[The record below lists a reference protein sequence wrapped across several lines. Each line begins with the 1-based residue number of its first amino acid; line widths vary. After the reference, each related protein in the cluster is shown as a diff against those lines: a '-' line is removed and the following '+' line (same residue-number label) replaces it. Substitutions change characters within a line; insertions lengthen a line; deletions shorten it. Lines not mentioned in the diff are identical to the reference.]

1 MKMKVKWLISGLIP
15 LLLLIVVVAWVM
27 INGAGIEKDPAAP
40 IEVLNIE
47 RIDTT
52 NNGFE
57 LSISNTGPEAIT
69 ISQIIVNDSIW
80 NFSVSPSETFK
91 RFEEGK
97 VTINYPW
104 VQGDPHVIKIIT
116 DNGIITE
123 GEIAAATL
131 TPEKSWSNFL
141 NYGFI
146 GFYVGVVPITLGLLW
161 YPFMKRFSR
170 KWINAILAL
179 TVGLLLFL
187 FIGTLADG
195 FEIGAEA
202 PAVLQGNMVVIL
214 GALLTFILLI
224 GFDQYQQKRLEKKA
238 FSPFNIALL
247 MAVGIGLHNFGEGLA
262 IGTSFSLGEAALG
275 TFLIIGFTLHNIT
288 EGIGIAAPLLKMKP
302 RIRDFVLLGL
312 IAGAPAILGTWF
324 GGFIYSPI
332 LGALFLG
339 IGAGAILQVIYVITK
354 MLINDHKKHLE
365 PTVSWLNLSGFTIGL
380 LIMYLTAFFVKY

>member
-380 LIMYLTAFFVKY
+380 LIMYVTAFFVKY

>member
-1 MKMKVKWLISGLIP
+1 MKVKWLISGLIP
-15 LLLLIVVVAWVM
+15 LLLLISVVAWVM
-27 INGAGIEKDPAAP
+27 INGSGIEKDPAAP

-47 RIDTT
+47 RIKTT

-57 LSISNTGPEAIT
+57 LSISNTGPESIT
-69 ISQIIVNDSIW
+69 LSQVIVDDSLW
-80 NFSVSPSETFK
+80 NFTVSPSETFK

-104 VQGDPHVIKIIT
+104 VQGDPHVIKLIT
-116 DNGIITE
+116 ENGIITE
-123 GEIAAATL
+123 GSIAAATR
-131 TPEKSWSNFL
+131 TPERSFSNFL

-146 GFYVGVVPITLGLLW
+146 GFYVGIVPITLGLLW

-170 KWINAILAL
+170 KWINAILSL

-187 FIGTLADG
+187 FIGTLVDG
-195 FEIGAEA
+195 FEIGSEA
-202 PAVLQGNMVVIL
+202 PTVLQGNMVVIL
-214 GALLTFILLI
+214 GAFLTFLFLI
-224 GFDQYQQKRLEKKA
+224 GFDQYQQIKQEKKA
-238 FSPFNIALL
+238 SSPINIALL
-247 MAVGIGLHNFGEGLA
+247 MAFGIGLHNFGEGLA

-288 EGIGIAAPLLKMKP
+288 EGIGIAAPLLKIKP
-302 RIRDFVLLGL
+302 RIRDFVLLGV

-354 MLINDHKKHLE
+354 MLIKEHKKYLE
-365 PTVSWLNLSGFTIGL
+365 PTVSWLNFSGFTAGL

>member
-1 MKMKVKWLISGLIP
+1 MKVKWLISGLIP
-15 LLLLIVVVAWVM
+15 LLLLLLVVAWVM

-52 NNGFE
+52 NSGFE

-69 ISQIIVNDSIW
+69 ISQVIVNDSIW
-80 NFSVSPSETFK
+80 DFKVSPSETFK

-146 GFYVGVVPITLGLLW
+146 GFYVGGVPITLGLLW

-202 PAVLQGNMVVIL
+202 PVVLQGNMVVII
-214 GALLTFILLI
+214 GAFVTFLLLI

>member
-1 MKMKVKWLISGLIP
+1 MKVKWIISGLVP
-15 LLLLIVVVAWVM
+15 LLLLVAVVAWVM

-47 RIDTT
+47 RINTT
-52 NNGFE
+52 YSGFE
-57 LSISNTGPEAIT
+57 ISISNTGPEPLT
-69 ISQIIVNDSIW
+69 ISQVIVNDSIW
-80 NFSVSPSETFK
+80 NFGVSPSETLK
-91 RFEEGK
+91 RFEEGEI
-97 VTINYPW
+97 TINYPW

-116 DNGIITE
+116 ENGIITE

-131 TPEKSWSNFL
+131 TPERSWSNFL

-146 GFYVGVVPITLGLLW
+146 GFYVGIVPITLGLLW

-195 FEIGAEA
+195 FEMGAEA
-202 PAVLQGNMVVIL
+202 PAVLQGTMVVVL
-214 GALLTFILLI
+214 GAVLTFLLLI
-224 GFDQYQQKRLEKKA
+224 GFDQYSQKKQALKVS
-238 FSPFNIALL
+238 SPFNIALL

-275 TFLIIGFTLHNIT
+275 TFLVIGFTLHNIT
-288 EGIGIAAPLLKMKP
+288 EGIGIAAPLLKIKP
-302 RIRDFVLLGL
+302 RIRDFVLLGV
-312 IAGAPAILGTWF
+312 IAGAPAIIGTWV
-324 GGFIYSPI
+324 GGFIFSPI

-365 PTVSWLNLSGFTIGL
+365 PTVSWLNFSGFTIGL

>member
-1 MKMKVKWLISGLIP
+1 MKVKWLISGLIP
-15 LLLLIVVVAWVM
+15 LLLLVAVVAWVM
-27 INGAGIEKDPAAP
+27 INGAGVEKDPAAP

-47 RIDTT
+47 RIKITD
-52 NNGFE
+52 NGFE
-57 LSISNTGPEAIT
+57 LSISNTGPESIKL
-69 ISQIIVNDSIW
+69 SQVIVDDSIW
-80 NFSVSPSETFK
+80 NFSVTPSETLK
-91 RFEEGK
+91 RFEEGI

-104 VQGDPHVIKIIT
+104 VQGDPHAIKLIT
-116 DNGIITE
+116 ENGIITE
-123 GEIAAATL
+123 GNIEAASL
-131 TPEKSWSNFL
+131 TPENSLSNFL

-170 KWINAILAL
+170 KWINSILSL

-202 PAVLQGNMVVIL
+202 PTVLQGNMVVIL
-214 GALLTFILLI
+214 GALLTFVFLI
-224 GFDQYQQKRLEKKA
+224 GFDQYQQKKQAKRA
-238 FSPFNIALL
+238 SSPFNIALL

-288 EGIGIAAPLLKMKP
+288 EGIGIAAPLLKIKP
-302 RIRDFVLLGL
+302 RIRDFVLLGI

-324 GGFIYSPI
+324 GGFIFSPI
-332 LGALFLG
+332 FGALCLG

-354 MLINDHKKHLE
+354 MLIDEHKKHLE
-365 PTVSWLNLSGFTIGL
+365 PAVSWLNLSGFTIGL
-380 LIMYLTAFFVKY
+380 IIMYLTAFFVKY

>member
-1 MKMKVKWLISGLIP
+1 MKTKWLISGLIP
-15 LLLLIVVVAWVM
+15 LLLLIAVVAWVTV
-27 INGAGIEKDPAAP
+27 NGAGIEKDPAAP

-47 RIDTT
+47 RIITT

-57 LSISNTGPEAIT
+57 LSVSNTGPETMT
-69 ISQIIVNDSIW
+69 ISQVIVDDSIW
-80 NFSVSPSETFK
+80 NFSVSPSETFE
-91 RFEEGK
+91 RFDEGVVK
-97 VTINYPW
+97 INYPW
-104 VQGDPHVIKIIT
+104 VQGDPHIIKIISA
-116 DNGIITE
+116 NGIITE
-123 GEIAAATL
+123 GEIAAATR
-131 TPEKSWSNFL
+131 TPERSWDNFL

-146 GFYVGVVPITLGLLW
+146 GFYVGIVPITLGLLW

-202 PAVLQGNMVVIL
+202 PAVLQGDMVVIL

-224 GFDQYQQKRLEKKA
+224 GFDQFQQKRLEKKA
-238 FSPFNIALL
+238 SSPFNIALL

-288 EGIGIAAPLLKMKP
+288 EGIGIAAPLLKIKP
-302 RIRDFVLLGL
+302 RIRDFILLG
-312 IAGAPAILGTWF
+312 IVAGAPAILGTWF
-324 GGFIYSPI
+324 GGFIFSPI

-339 IGAGAILQVIYVITK
+339 IGAGAILQVVYVITK

-365 PTVSWLNLSGFTIGL
+365 PTVSWLNLSGFTLGL

>member
-1 MKMKVKWLISGLIP
+1 MKVKWIISGLVP
-15 LLLLIVVVAWVM
+15 LLLLVAVVAWVM

-47 RIDTT
+47 RINTT
-52 NNGFE
+52 YSGFE
-57 LSISNTGPEAIT
+57 ISISNTGPEPLT
-69 ISQIIVNDSIW
+69 ISQVIVNDSIW
-80 NFSVSPSETFK
+80 NFGVSPSESLK
-91 RFEEGK
+91 RFEEGEI
-97 VTINYPW
+97 TINYPW

-116 DNGIITE
+116 ENGIITE

-131 TPEKSWSNFL
+131 TPERSWSNFL

-146 GFYVGVVPITLGLLW
+146 GFYVGIVPITLGLLW

-195 FEIGAEA
+195 FEMGAEA
-202 PAVLQGNMVVIL
+202 PAVLQGTMVVML
-214 GALLTFILLI
+214 GAVLTFLLLI
-224 GFDQYQQKRLEKKA
+224 GFDQYSQKKQALKVS
-238 FSPFNIALL
+238 SPFNIALL

-275 TFLIIGFTLHNIT
+275 TFLVIGFTLHNIT
-288 EGIGIAAPLLKMKP
+288 EGIGIAAPLLKIKP
-302 RIRDFVLLGL
+302 RIRDFVLLGV
-312 IAGAPAILGTWF
+312 IAGAPAIIGTWV
-324 GGFIYSPI
+324 GGFIFSPI

-365 PTVSWLNLSGFTIGL
+365 PTVSWLNFSGFTIGL